1 MAVGGDRT
9 MSAYLIT
16 QVVWNTPE
24 ARQQYVQALP
34 GLAEKYGGR
43 WVVASSEPKVV
54 EGKWIP
60 GRLVVAEFPT
70 MEALT
75 KFYESEEYR
84 PLLELRLKHAKCET
98 VMVQG
103 T

>member
-1 MAVGGDRT
+1 

-16 QVVWNTPE
+16 QIAWTNPA
-24 ARQQYVQALP
+24 ARQEYIEKLGKV
-34 GLAEKYGGR
+34 AESFGGR
-43 WVVASSEPKVV
+43 WIVASSEPKVV
-54 EGKWIP
+54 EGQWKP

-75 KFYESEEYR
+75 KFYESAEYR
-84 PLLELRLKHAKCET
+84 PARELRLKNAQCDS

-103 T
+103 TGSS

>member
-1 MAVGGDRT
+1 

-16 QVVWNTPE
+16 QIEWTTPA
-24 ARQQYVQALP
+24 ARQEYVQRLV
-34 GLAEKYGGR
+34 GVAEKYGGK
-43 WVVASSEPKVV
+43 WVVASSEPKTL
-54 EGKWIP
+54 EGQWKA

-75 KFYESEEYR
+75 KFYESDEYR
-84 PLLELRLKHAKCET
+84 PLREMRLKSARCDT
-98 VMVQG
+98 IAVQG